1 MINKRIS
8 CFIFGILFGNAGMV
22 SAQNNHQSNLVWLK
36 NEQDAEKNSIILH
49 NEKGMIPIVE
59 VEKLDAASINMGA
72 AFSKEFNSLLN
83 KYVKVDTLKRYPSSD
98 ANGYDHLNDD
108 LKLYRTAIF
117 QFSDASVYDQQLL
130 GFLQEM
136 EKTKTVV
143 IAVCGKEDH
152 TSFFKSL
159 NAPVLWCKKGTPEG
173 AAVLAQLIFGGV
185 SLKKNAIRLKYTVP
199 EDAGVNRANLD
210 SISVVMKE
218 AIAAGAAPGGVVM
231 VLKDGKVIYDQ
242 AFGKHT
248 YTGNREML
256 TTDIFDMA
264 SLTKTSATTLEVMR
278 LVEEGK
284 LGLDSTISKYI
295 ARTRS
300 MADKKDIMVKEVML
314 HQAGFT
320 PFITFYTQLKPGD
333 MSTVRSDKYPTEVAD
348 NYYIRA
354 NYYQEVMWPQMLAD
368 KALTRGKFVYS
379 DLSMYYMKEIV
390 EKVSATA
397 LNEYTAQNFYSPLGM
412 QTAGFLPRNRFPKD
426 RIVPTTEN
434 DSWFRDMLV
443 QGFVDDPGAA
453 MAGGVSGHA
462 GFFASANDMAILY
475 QMLLNKGSYGGQ
487 QYYKPSTVTEFT
499 SGQSKV
505 SRRGYGF
512 DRKDPDKSKGYP
524 SYLASSQ
531 VFGHTGYTG
540 TAVWVDPSCNLV
552 YIFLSN
558 RVYPD
563 AKRNALLTLNIR
575 GRIQDIIYRAIQ
587 KGTH

>member
-1 MINKRIS
+1 MINKKIA
-8 CFIFGILFGNAGMV
+8 CLIVYAFIGSAGTLM
-22 SAQNNHQSNLVWLK
+22 AQDNHQGNLLWLQ
-36 NEQDAEKNSIILH
+36 NERDAEKKSVII
-49 NEKGMIPIVE
+49 NNTKAIIPIVGLE
-59 VEKLDAASINMGA
+59 GLAATSINMGSA
-72 AFSKEFNSLLN
+72 NSGVFNSLLN
-83 KYVKVDTLKRYPSSD
+83 KYVQVDSLKGYPATD
-98 ANGYDHLNDD
+98 VNGYLHLNDD
-108 LKLYRTAIF
+108 LKLCRTAIF
-117 QFSDASVYDQQLL
+117 QFSDASVYDQQLYN
-130 GFLQEM
+130 FLQEM
-136 EKTKTVV
+136 EKSKTVI
-143 IAVCGKEDH
+143 IALSAKTDH
-152 TSFFKSL
+152 TGFFKGL
-159 NAPVLWCKKGTPEG
+159 KAPVLWCKRTDATG
-173 AAVLAQLIFGGV
+173 ASVLAQLIFGGI
-185 SLKKNAIRLKYTVP
+185 SLDKNPIRLKYTVP
-199 EDAGVNRANLD
+199 EDAGINRANLD
-210 SISVVMKE
+210 SIALVMKE
-218 AIAAGAAPGGVVM
+218 AIAATAAPGAVVM
-231 VLKDGKVIYDQ
+231 VLKDGKVIYNQ

-248 YTGNREML
+248 YTGNRATL

-300 MADKKDIMVKEVML
+300 MADKKDIKVKEVML

-333 MSTVRSDKYPTEVAD
+333 MSTVKSEQYPTEVAD
-348 NYYIRA
+348 NYFIRA

-368 KALTRGKFVYS
+368 KALTRGKFIYS

-390 EKVSATA
+390 EKVAASP
-397 LNEYTAQNFYSPLGM
+397 LNVYTDQNFYKPLGM
-412 QTAGFLPRNRFPKD
+412 QTAGFLPRDHFSKD

-487 QYYKPSTVTEFT
+487 QYYKPETVTEFT

-512 DRKDPDKSKGYP
+512 DRKDPDQSKGYP
-524 SYLASSQ
+524 SYLASSR

-540 TAVWVDPSCNLV
+540 TCVWVDPASNLV

-575 GRIQDIIYRAIQ
+575 SRIQDIIYRAIQ
-587 KGTH
+587 KGM